1 MKIYEE
7 LARLAALSPRQSA
20 IGWNTV
26 TGNRRVVGRSGDHFV
41 ILQSEEILV
50 FQAEGEFVRIVTAEG
65 PFWTKQRLRA
75 IQDQSK
81 GEPFERVHRNALVNL
96 DHVRKLSPISSQRW
110 LLTLSNSLEITVS
123 KRQARSIQKILD

>member
-1 MKIYEE
+1 M
-7 LARLAALSPRQSA
+7 
-20 IGWNTV
+20 
-26 TGNRRVVGRSGDHFV
+26 

-65 PFWTKQRLRA
+65 PFWTRQRLQA
-75 IQDQSK
+75 IQDQLK

-96 DHVRKLSPISSQRW
+96 DHMRKLSPISSQRW